1 MSVPAAR
8 SDHDQFAKIPTIDA
22 FRARCEAR
30 ALLVGRGKMNLID
43 AVDDLQ
49 ADAERD
55 GLVTRYGKMRSSL
68 YLRTHSE
75 VFDECDPRNR
85 RAT

>member
-1 MSVPAAR
+1 MSEAAATND
-8 SDHDQFAKIPTIDA
+8 SSQQSAKGPTIDA

-30 ALLVGRGKMNLID
+30 ALLVGRGQMNLID

-55 GLVTRYGKMRSSL
+55 GLVTRYGQD
-68 YLRTHSE
+68 E
-75 VFDECDPRNR
+75 VQFVLANAFGSVR
-85 RAT
+85 RV